1 MKHDKFFTF
10 LEGAAG
16 ILLIQGLEIADFVE
30 LEKLIL
36 QSIIGALTIA
46 ALLLK
51 LKKKKK

>member
-1 MKHDKFFTF
+1 MQDKFFTF

-16 ILLIQGLEIADFVE
+16 IILIQGLDIADFVE
-30 LEKLIL
+30 LEKLVL
-36 QSIIGALTIA
+36 QTVIGVLTIA